1 MAVKL
6 NPEQTRDIQAEID
19 AAPDWGGAVVEQAIC
34 YKGPVPGTFLAGDDE
49 WKLAEALRQ
58 EWREAAAGT
67 PDRPVVL
74 STQVEDGTLGDLVR
88 WNGALWMLAGIVN
101 DEMWLAP
108 LAGVLRRPLL
118 VQPEDGV
125 LDGRITHRAPNN
137 G

>member
-1 MAVKL
+1 MKL

-34 YKGPVPGTFLAGDDE
+34 YKGPVPRAFLAGDDE
-49 WKLAEALRQ
+49 WN
-58 EWREAAAGT
+58 
-67 PDRPVVL
+67 RPVVL

-88 WNGALWMLAGIVN
+88 WNGALWMLVGIVN